1 MWKGFR
7 MFRETIRKNRAK
19 PAQALGGP
27 RVAYSAQDEGWQP
40 PSEKA
45 GAHVQTVRSQQQSY
59 HQANPAE
66 HDDGLENFDVN
77 LTVGKR
83 ARENFCQSSHLA
95 TSKLGPRDEA
105 SWSVGSSTGA
115 PRM

>member
-1 MWKGFR
+1 VR
-7 MFRETIRKNRAK
+7 
-19 PAQALGGP
+19 ALGGP
-27 RVAYSAQDEGWQP
+27 RAAYSAQDEGWQP

-45 GAHVQTVRSQQQSY
+45 GAHVQTVRGQQQSY

-66 HDDGLENFDVN
+66 HGDGLENFDVN
-77 LTVGKR
+77 LTLGKR
-83 ARENFCQSSHLA
+83 ARENFCQSSHFA

-105 SWSVGSSTGA
+105 SWSVGSSADA